1 MNLFELTFPGR
12 KENCNLIACDQTRKV
27 KSTTFVNIRCAIH
40 SFLPTGGP
48 VMNSKLSVSR
58 YSLGRREAR
67 ARLTDRRARPG
78 CHRPVARPG

>member
-12 KENCNLIACDQTRKV
+12 KENYNLIACDKTRKV
-27 KSTTFVNIRCAIH
+27 KSTTFVNIRRAIH

-58 YSLGRREAR
+58 SLGRREAR
-67 ARLTDRRARPG
+67 PRLTDRPAQPG
-78 CHRPVARPG
+78 CHRPVVRPG